1 MIGCGFVGSA
11 SVGKEALKFKKS
23 ADALKKVIE
32 TIGFLILNIGDKKDG
47 SKILCMQSLWKHY

>member
-1 MIGCGFVGSA
+1 MRLLQRRKWLLKKAVMIGCGFVGSA

-32 TIGFLILNIGDKKDG
+32 TIGF
-47 SKILCMQSLWKHY
+47 

>member
-23 ADALKKVIE
+23 ADALKKVKLMYGNAV
-32 TIGFLILNIGDKKDG
+32 TADIL
-47 SKILCMQSLWKHY
+47 W

>member
-1 MIGCGFVGSA
+1 MKRTIKEKEIITKKKVINSKKAVMIGCGFVGSA

-32 TIGFLILNIGDKKDG
+32 TIGF
-47 SKILCMQSLWKHY
+47 

>member
-1 MIGCGFVGSA
+1 MIGFGFVGSS

-32 TIGFLILNIGDKKDG
+32 TIGF
-47 SKILCMQSLWKHY
+47 

>member
-1 MIGCGFVGSA
+1 MKRTIKEKEIITKKKVIIKKAVMIGCGFVGSA

-32 TIGFLILNIGDKKDG
+32 N
-47 SKILCMQSLWKHY
+47 S